1 MNHYPLYPLLKFL
14 SHVDKYLKS
23 ITISIMHRRDFL
35 KLIISSAILNQIP
48 KNLFARE
55 PSTIAVSE
63 GKDYEGITRAVIT
76 ASGGMQSFVKKG
88 DVVVVKPN
96 IGWDRK
102 PEYAAN
108 THPVVVRTIVE
119 ECLKAG
125 ARLVKVFDNTCNDPR
140 RCYENSGI
148 AGALKGLKGVELKY
162 TENERFRDT
171 KINGVFLKSWELY
184 DDALKANVFINCPI
198 AKHHGLTGLT
208 LGLKNMMGIM
218 GGNRGYIHREIDEAL
233 ADLNSFVK
241 SHLVII
247 DATRIL
253 TNHGPQGGNLR
264 DVKIM
269 NRVIASKDI
278 VAADAYATTL
288 FNLRPQDISTT
299 VAAYKRGLGEMN
311 LNKIKVIKA

>member
-1 MNHYPLYPLLKFL
+1 
-14 SHVDKYLKS
+14 
-23 ITISIMHRRDFL
+23 MHRRDFL
-35 KLIISSAILNQIP
+35 KLILSTAILGNIP
-48 KNLFARE
+48 SRVLARE
-55 PSTIAVSE
+55 PSMVAVSE
-63 GKDYEGITRAVIT
+63 GNNYGEITRAVIN
-76 ASGGMQSFVKKG
+76 ALGGMNRFVKKG

-96 IGWDRK
+96 IGWDRR

-125 ARLVKVFDNTCNDPR
+125 ARLVRVFDNTCNDPR

-148 AGALKGLKGVELKY
+148 AEALKGIKGVDLRY
-162 TENERFRDT
+162 TESDRFKDV
-171 KINGVFLKSWELY
+171 KINGVFLKNWELY
-184 DDALKANVFINCPI
+184 DDALKANVFINCPV

-218 GGNRGYIHREIDEAL
+218 GGNRGYIHREIEEAL
-233 ADLNSFVK
+233 ADLNLFVK

-253 TNHGPQGGNLR
+253 TRHGPQGGSLK
-264 DVKIM
+264 DVKIL
-269 NRVIASKDI
+269 NKVIASRDI

-288 FNLRPQDISTT
+288 FNLKPEDISTT
-299 VAAYKRGLGEMN
+299 VTAYKRGLVEMN
-311 LNKIKVIKA
+311 LNKIKIVKA